1 MGEREMSSVEVG
13 RSVAGYR
20 IESVLGRGG
29 MSVVYLAEQVA
40 LGRKV
45 ALKLLSPE
53 LAEDPDFRDRF
64 EHESRLAAS
73 LDHPH
78 VIPIYEAGE
87 ADGTLFIAMR
97 YVPGTDLET
106 FVRSH
111 GPMDLKAAVEIA
123 RQVAGA
129 LDAAHQL
136 RLVHRDV
143 KPANILLAESSSGG
157 HHAYLA
163 DFGLTKRRSS
173 VAGKTKTGQF
183 IGSIDYASP
192 EQIEGKLLD
201 GRSDQYSLAGAFY
214 YCLTG
219 HRPFERDSEVAV
231 LYAHLKDK
239 PPRPTALRS
248 DLPRQVDDVVGK
260 AMAKSASARYG
271 TCSGVSDAIAEALRT
286 DLERRGPLA
295 RLRSQL
301 SRQLLLPAA
310 LAVVVVTAGLIWLVG
325 GGGQKAP
332 SSREAPVRQHRGVVE
347 IDPSTNQVI
356 GRASIPN
363 ALNVQLGEGFLWVVD
378 PGRLYKVDPD
388 SGATVAEFE
397 NSFKGVTV
405 GYRAVWTFIDYQ
417 SPRDGLVRIDPR
429 TNEVTDRIPG
439 EYGDIYGIDT
449 GYGAVWAANAQFG
462 ELLRVENKSRRIVE
476 RIPVESSESI
486 PRAVAAGEGG
496 VWVVD
501 VSPAIVSRVDPS
513 TNEVVATIPIEG
525 ANSVETGLGAVWVTT
540 DHGQMVVLNPATNT
554 PLATIEVGGANIG
567 GIAIGA
573 GSVWVVSPDDGT
585 VARINPSSYEVEAR
599 IPVGKNAGFIA
610 ADDGHVWVAG
620 EIRRTD
626 RG

>member
-1 MGEREMSSVEVG
+1 MSSVEVG
-13 RSVAGYR
+13 RQVAGYR

-45 ALKLLSPE
+45 ALKLLSPD

-64 EHESRLAAS
+64 KHESRLAAS

-87 ADGTLFIAMR
+87 ADGVLFIAMR
-97 YVPGTDLET
+97 YVAGTDLET
-106 FVRSH
+106 LVRGH
-111 GPMDLKAAVEIA
+111 GPLDPTAAVEIA

-136 RLVHRDV
+136 GLVHRDV
-143 KPANILLAESSSGG
+143 KPANILLAEISSGG
-157 HHAYLA
+157 LHAYLA
-163 DFGLTKRRSS
+163 DFGLTKRRTS

-192 EQIEGKLLD
+192 EQIEGKQLD
-201 GRSDQYSLAGAFY
+201 GRSDQYSLACVLY

-239 PPRPTALRS
+239 PLRPSALRPG
-248 DLPRQVDDVVGK
+248 LPGRVDDAVGK
-260 AMAKSASARYG
+260 AMTKSASTRYG
-271 TCSGVSDAIAEALRT
+271 NCLGLSGAIGEALRT
-286 DLERRGPLA
+286 DVAPRGLLP
-295 RLRSQL
+295 RTGTQL
-301 SRQLLLPAA
+301 PRQLLLPAA

-325 GGGQKAP
+325 GGGEKAP
-332 SSREAPVRQHRGVVE
+332 SSHEAPVSQHRGVVE

-356 GRASIPN
+356 GRVSIPN
-363 ALNVQLGEGFLWVVD
+363 ALSVQLGEGFLWVGD
-378 PGRLYKVDPD
+378 PGHLYKVNPD
-388 SGATVAEFE
+388 TGSIVAEFE
-397 NSFKGVTV
+397 NSFKGLTV
-405 GYRAVWTFIDYQ
+405 GYRGVWTFIDYQ

-429 TNEVTDRIPG
+429 TNQVTDRIPG
-439 EYGDIYGIDT
+439 LSDIYGIDT
-449 GYGAVWAANAQFG
+449 GYGAVWAATSAYG
-462 ELLRVENKSRRIVE
+462 ELLRVENGSRRIVK

-501 VSPAIVSRVDPS
+501 VSPPTVSRVDPS

-525 ANSVETGLGAVWVTT
+525 ANSVEAGLGAVWVTT
-540 DHGQMVVLNPATNT
+540 DHGEMVVLNPATNT
-554 PLATIEVGGANIG
+554 PLATIKVGGANIG

-573 GSVWVVSPDDGT
+573 GSVWVVSSDDGT

-599 IPVGKNAGFIA
+599 IPVGKNAGIIA
-610 ADDGHVWVAG
+610 ADDDHVWVAG